1 MPKRARVPKTPI
13 VRHPLPVLIPTGRG
27 TPINPSN
34 RFQPLDVA
42 LDLDQL
48 EQDQAAADGRPNVKT
63 TYLVDNTRSIIAYN
77 DSPDVSFDAGIN
89 PYRGCEHGCVYCFAR
104 PSHEYLD
111 FSLGIDFETKILVKL
126 DAPQLLRKELSAKSW
141 KPQTLG
147 FSGITDAYQPIER
160 KLQITRK
167 CLQVLAEFRN
177 PVAMITKS
185 HLIARDSD
193 LLGELA
199 SRKAAMAC
207 VSVTTLDNGLARI
220 MEPRASAPRDRL
232 AAIKALADANVPVGV
247 LVAPVIPAI
256 NDHEIAQIIQA
267 AADHGARFAG
277 YVPLRLPWGLKEL
290 FTDWIARHFPDRREK
305 VLNRLMEMRGGKLYE
320 SDYFKRME
328 GQGPFADYIS
338 NLFDLACRRAG
349 LNQERVTLDPS
360 HFRRHGAESLF
371 D

>member
-207 VSVTTLDNGLARI
+207 VSVTALHNGLARI
-220 MEPRASAPRDRL
+220 MEPLASAPRDRL